1 MGKVVET
8 CCLII
13 DAVTDVDF
21 SYGLSLPDEGNKPFL
36 LNGTI
41 AYLNVIESA
50 FLTALSFY

>member
-13 DAVTDVDF
+13 DAVTNVDF